1 MSYSVEETI
10 RQLSRPKASLWS
22 VIVEGKDDASVY
34 RYIEDRI
41 NNLIDLNI
49 GEVDVYP
56 CGGRDNLIEI
66 FKRREEFK
74 NTKAIFLADKDMWF
88 FVDVPKDYEDIVFTD
103 GYSIENDLYIESY
116 FNSLLQPSDLKK
128 FDNLIKELS
137 IWFAFEVN
145 RHQET
150 GVSRC
155 DVSIDKI
162 CPNNFFCPDFKEAI
176 NFINPPQEI
185 VDFIYCEYTRALR
198 GKNLFQALL
207 RFLKPSGFSYAVLHR
222 LGAKLDNPKIE
233 ELIEKIVKKFQ
244 EYD

>member
-1 MSYSVEETI
+1 
-10 RQLSRPKASLWS
+10 
-22 VIVEGKDDASVY
+22 
-34 RYIEDRI
+34 
-41 NNLIDLNI
+41 
-49 GEVDVYP
+49 
-56 CGGRDNLIEI
+56 
-66 FKRREEFK
+66 
-74 NTKAIFLADKDMWF
+74 MWF

-116 FNSLLQPSDLKK
+116 FNSLLQPDDLKK

-145 RHQET
+145 R

-176 NFINPPQEI
+176 NFVNPPQEI

-207 RFLKPSGFSYAVLHR
+207 RFLKPSGFSNSVLHR

-233 ELIEKIVKKFQ
+233 ELIRKIVKKFQ